1 MGKSVKTGKF
11 PWSIKGVSVE
21 ARDFVR
27 TAAAERGITMGE
39 WLTNVIQNETKAFE
53 STGDSQQK
61 TNDVFKTPQMVTEV
75 PKRAEDSLLKKLDE
89 TEGRVLEAVKPL
101 REILL
106 KLSLRLEA
114 LESRQEIE
122 LSLIHI

>member
-39 WLTNVIQNETKAFE
+39 WLTTVIQNETKAFE
-53 STGDSQQK
+53 LTGDSQQK
-61 TNDVFKTPQMVTEV
+61 TNDVFKKPQMVTEV

-101 REILL
+101 REIVL

-114 LESRQEIE
+114 LESRHEIE
-122 LSLIHI
+122 R

>member
-1 MGKSVKTGKF
+1 MVKSVKTGKF

-53 STGDSQQK
+53 STASSQSD
-61 TNDVFKTPQMVTEV
+61 NVYDVMMSRVFF
-75 PKRAEDSLLKKLDE
+75 SSYYSKKQLA
-89 TEGRVLEAVKPL
+89 GC
-101 REILL
+101 
-106 KLSLRLEA
+106 S
-114 LESRQEIE
+114 
-122 LSLIHI
+122 

>member
-1 MGKSVKTGKF
+1 MGKSIKTGKF

-114 LESRQEIE
+114 LESRHEVE
-122 LSLIHI
+122 R

>member
-1 MGKSVKTGKF
+1 MGKRVKTGKF

-27 TAAAERGITMGE
+27 TAAAERGITIGE

-61 TNDVFKTPQMVTEV
+61 TNDVFKTPEMVTEV

-101 REILL
+101 REIVL

-114 LESRQEIE
+114 LESRHEIE
-122 LSLIHI
+122 R

>member
-1 MGKSVKTGKF
+1 MGKSVRTGKF

-39 WLTNVIQNETKAFE
+39 WLTTVIQNETKAFE

-61 TNDVFKTPQMVTEV
+61 TNDVFKTPEMVTEV

-114 LESRQEIE
+114 LESRHEIE
-122 LSLIHI
+122 R

>member
-1 MGKSVKTGKF
+1 MVKSVKTGKF

-101 REILL
+101 REIVL

-114 LESRQEIE
+114 LETRHEIKR
-122 LSLIHI
+122 

>member
-27 TAAAERGITMGE
+27 TAAAERGVTMGE

-114 LESRQEIE
+114 LESRHEIE
-122 LSLIHI
+122 R

>member
-1 MGKSVKTGKF
+1 MVKSVKTGKF

-27 TAAAERGITMGE
+27 TAAAERGITIGE
-39 WLTNVIQNETKAFE
+39 WLTTVIQNETKAFD

-101 REILL
+101 REIVL

-114 LESRQEIE
+114 LESRHEIE
-122 LSLIHI
+122 R

>member
-61 TNDVFKTPQMVTEV
+61 TNDVFKIPQMVTEV

-114 LESRQEIE
+114 LESRHEIE
-122 LSLIHI
+122 R

>member
-1 MGKSVKTGKF
+1 MVKSVKTGKF

-27 TAAAERGITMGE
+27 TAAAERGMTMGE

-61 TNDVFKTPQMVTEV
+61 TNDVFKTPEMVTEV

-89 TEGRVLEAVKPL
+89 TEGRVLEAMKPL

-114 LESRQEIE
+114 LESRHE
-122 LSLIHI
+122 LER

>member
-61 TNDVFKTPQMVTEV
+61 TNDVFKTPQMVTEI
-75 PKRAEDSLLKKLDE
+75 PKRAEESLLKKLDE
-89 TEGRVLEAVKPL
+89 TEGRVLEAMKPL

-106 KLSLRLEA
+106 KLSLRLEV
-114 LESRQEIE
+114 LESRHEIE
-122 LSLIHI
+122 R

>member
-1 MGKSVKTGKF
+1 MVKSVKTGKF

-61 TNDVFKTPQMVTEV
+61 TDDVFKTPEMVTEV

-89 TEGRVLEAVKPL
+89 TEGRVLEAMKPL

-114 LESRQEIE
+114 LESRHEIKR
-122 LSLIHI
+122 

>member
-1 MGKSVKTGKF
+1 MGKSAKTGKF

-39 WLTNVIQNETKAFE
+39 WLTTVIQNETKAFE

-114 LESRQEIE
+114 LESRHEIKR
-122 LSLIHI
+122 

>member
-39 WLTNVIQNETKAFE
+39 WLTTVIQNETKAFG
-53 STGDSQQK
+53 STSDSQQK
-61 TNDVFKTPQMVTEV
+61 TNDVFKTPQMVSEA
-75 PKRAEDSLLKKLDE
+75 PKRSEDSLLKKLDE

-114 LESRQEIE
+114 LESRHEIE
-122 LSLIHI
+122 R

>member
-53 STGDSQQK
+53 STGYSQQK

-75 PKRAEDSLLKKLDE
+75 SKRPEDSVLKKLDE

-101 REILL
+101 REIVL

-114 LESRQEIE
+114 LESRHEIE
-122 LSLIHI
+122 R

>member
-39 WLTNVIQNETKAFE
+39 WLTNVIQKETKAFE

-61 TNDVFKTPQMVTEV
+61 TNDVSKTPQMLTEV

-114 LESRQEIE
+114 LESRHEIE
-122 LSLIHI
+122 R

>member
-27 TAAAERGITMGE
+27 TAAAERGITIGE
-39 WLTNVIQNETKAFE
+39 WLTTVIQNETKAFE

-101 REILL
+101 REIVL

-114 LESRQEIE
+114 LESRHEIKR
-122 LSLIHI
+122 

>member
-1 MGKSVKTGKF
+1 MVKSVKTGKF

-61 TNDVFKTPQMVTEV
+61 TNDIYKTPQMVTEV

-114 LESRQEIE
+114 LESRHEIE
-122 LSLIHI
+122 R

>member
-27 TAAAERGITMGE
+27 TAAAERGITIGE
-39 WLTNVIQNETKAFE
+39 WLTTVIRNETKAFE
-53 STGDSQQK
+53 STGDSRQR

-114 LESRQEIE
+114 LESRREIE
-122 LSLIHI
+122 R

>member
-39 WLTNVIQNETKAFE
+39 WLTNVIQNETKAFV

-101 REILL
+101 REIVL

-114 LESRQEIE
+114 LESRHEIE
-122 LSLIHI
+122 R

>member
-1 MGKSVKTGKF
+1 MVKSVKTGKF

-39 WLTNVIQNETKAFE
+39 WLTNVIQKETKAFE

-61 TNDVFKTPQMVTEV
+61 TNDVSKTPQMLTEV
-75 PKRAEDSLLKKLDE
+75 PERAEDSLLKKLDE

-101 REILL
+101 REIVL

-114 LESRQEIE
+114 LESRREIE
-122 LSLIHI
+122 R

>member
-1 MGKSVKTGKF
+1 MVKSVKTGKF

-27 TAAAERGITMGE
+27 TAAAERGITIGE
-39 WLTNVIQNETKAFE
+39 WLTTAIQNETKAFE

-101 REILL
+101 REIVL

-114 LESRQEIE
+114 LESRHEIKR
-122 LSLIHI
+122 

>member
-75 PKRAEDSLLKKLDE
+75 SKRAEDSLLKKLDE

-114 LESRQEIE
+114 LESRHEIE
-122 LSLIHI
+122 R

>member
-1 MGKSVKTGKF
+1 MGKVVKTGKF

-27 TAAAERGITMGE
+27 TAAAERGITIGE

-114 LESRQEIE
+114 LESRHEIE
-122 LSLIHI
+122 R

>member
-1 MGKSVKTGKF
+1 MVKSVKTGKF

-39 WLTNVIQNETKAFE
+39 WLTNVIQKETKAFE

-61 TNDVFKTPQMVTEV
+61 TNDVSKTPQMLTEV
-75 PKRAEDSLLKKLDE
+75 PERAEDSLLKKLDE

-101 REILL
+101 REIVL

-114 LESRQEIE
+114 LESRHEIE
-122 LSLIHI
+122 R

>member
-1 MGKSVKTGKF
+1 MVKRVKTGKF

-61 TNDVFKTPQMVTEV
+61 TDDVFKTPEMVTEV

-101 REILL
+101 REIVL

-114 LESRQEIE
+114 LESRHEIKR
-122 LSLIHI
+122 

>member
-1 MGKSVKTGKF
+1 MVKSVKTGKF

-39 WLTNVIQNETKAFE
+39 WLTNVIQNETQAFG
-53 STGDSQQK
+53 SIGDSQQK

-101 REILL
+101 REILM

-114 LESRQEIE
+114 LESRHEIE
-122 LSLIHI
+122 R

>member
-1 MGKSVKTGKF
+1 MVKSVKTGKF

-27 TAAAERGITMGE
+27 TAAAKRGITMGE
-39 WLTNVIQNETKAFE
+39 WLTNVIQNETQAFE

-101 REILL
+101 REIVL

-114 LESRQEIE
+114 LESRHEIE
-122 LSLIHI
+122 R

>member
-21 ARDFVR
+21 ARAFVR
-27 TAAAERGITMGE
+27 TAAAERGITIGE

-53 STGDSQQK
+53 LTGDSQQK
-61 TNDVFKTPQMVTEV
+61 TNDVFKKPQMVTEV

-114 LESRQEIE
+114 LESRHEIE
-122 LSLIHI
+122 R

>member
-1 MGKSVKTGKF
+1 MVKSVKTGKF

-39 WLTNVIQNETKAFE
+39 WLTTVIQNETKAFE

-114 LESRQEIE
+114 LESRHEIKR
-122 LSLIHI
+122 

>member
-101 REILL
+101 REIVL

-114 LESRQEIE
+114 LESRHEVE
-122 LSLIHI
+122 R

>member
-39 WLTNVIQNETKAFE
+39 WLTNVIQNETNAFE
-53 STGDSQQK
+53 STRDIQEK
-61 TNDVFKTPQMVTEV
+61 TNDGFKTPQMVTEF
-75 PKRAEDSLLKKLDE
+75 PKHAEDSLLKRLDE

-114 LESRQEIE
+114 LESRHEIE
-122 LSLIHI
+122 R

>member
-1 MGKSVKTGKF
+1 MVKSAKAGKF

-27 TAAAERGITMGE
+27 KAAAERGVTMGE
-39 WLTNVIQNETKAFE
+39 WLTTVIQNETKAFE
-53 STGDSQQK
+53 STYDSQQK
-61 TNDVFKTPQMVTEV
+61 TNDGFKTPQMVTEV

-101 REILL
+101 REIVL

-114 LESRQEIE
+114 LESRHEIE
-122 LSLIHI
+122 R

>member
-27 TAAAERGITMGE
+27 TAAAERGITIGE
-39 WLTNVIQNETKAFE
+39 WLTTVIQNETKASE

-75 PKRAEDSLLKKLDE
+75 PKRTEDSLLKKLDE

-114 LESRQEIE
+114 LESRHEIE
-122 LSLIHI
+122 R

>member
-1 MGKSVKTGKF
+1 MVKSVKTGKF

-39 WLTNVIQNETKAFE
+39 WLTTVIQNETKAFE

-61 TNDVFKTPQMVTEV
+61 TNDVFKTPEMVTEV

-89 TEGRVLEAVKPL
+89 TEGRVLEAMKPL

-114 LESRQEIE
+114 LESRHEIKR
-122 LSLIHI
+122 

>member
-39 WLTNVIQNETKAFE
+39 WLTTVIQNETKAFE

-61 TNDVFKTPQMVTEV
+61 TNDVFKTPEMVTEV

-114 LESRQEIE
+114 LESRHEIKR
-122 LSLIHI
+122 

>member
-1 MGKSVKTGKF
+1 MGKRVKTGKF

-53 STGDSQQK
+53 PTADSQQQ
-61 TNDVFKTPQMVTEV
+61 TNDGFKTPQMVTEI

-101 REILL
+101 REIVL

-114 LESRQEIE
+114 LESRHEIE
-122 LSLIHI
+122 R

>member
-27 TAAAERGITMGE
+27 TAAAERGITIGE
-39 WLTNVIQNETKAFE
+39 WLTTVIQNETKAFE

-61 TNDVFKTPQMVTEV
+61 TNDVFKTPEMVTED

-114 LESRQEIE
+114 LESRHEIE
-122 LSLIHI
+122 R